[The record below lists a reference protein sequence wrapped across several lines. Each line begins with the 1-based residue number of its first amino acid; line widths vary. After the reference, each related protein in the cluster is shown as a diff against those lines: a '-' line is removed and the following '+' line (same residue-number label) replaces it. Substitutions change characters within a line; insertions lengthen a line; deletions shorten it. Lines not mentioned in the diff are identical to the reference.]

1 MINKRL
7 TSPQAKLSLSPALS
21 GVFLFWS
28 RDMTQLILGWIA
40 MIVILGGMAFVAYRS
55 EKRGLPTKKNS
66 GR

>member
-7 TSPQAKLSLSPALS
+7 TSPQAKLSLNPALS

-55 EKRGLPTKKNS
+55 EKRGMPTKKNS